1 MDPYKHSHVSVLQD
15 DEADFTIDLRHGM
28 GLLARHR
35 MACKDV
41 SKGFGLWRLALT
53 LSWLDIRLRY
63 RGSILGPFWLTLSTA
78 LMIGSLGFLYAF
90 LFHTPVRDYLPFLTL
105 SLILWAFIAS
115 IISEGCTVFVA
126 AEGMIRSMR
135 IPFSV
140 YLGQLLARNILVLGH
155 NVIVIVIVFLAFQVP
170 VSVNALAA
178 LPGFALWM
186 IDGLAAALMLGAI
199 CARFRDIPPIVGSIM
214 QIAFYVSA
222 IMFKPE
228 FLGKRGWFLLYD
240 PFFTVLQMVRG
251 PLLGTIPGYATY
263 LSALGFSAVLCA
275 LAWYTFLRVR
285 HRIAFWI

>member
-1 MDPYKHSHVSVLQD
+1 MDLIKHPQMAASHD
-15 DEADFTIDLRHGM
+15 EEADFAIDLRHGL
-28 GLLARHR
+28 GPLARHR

-41 SKGFGLWRLALT
+41 AKGFELWRLALT

-90 LFHTPVRDYLPFLTL
+90 LFHTPIRDYLPFLTI
-105 SLILWAFIAS
+105 SLILWAFIAT

-140 YLGQLLARNILVLGH
+140 YLGQLLARNILILGH
-155 NVIVIVIVFLAFQVP
+155 NIVVIVIVFLAFQVP
-170 VSVNALAA
+170 VSAKAFVA
-178 LPGFALWM
+178 LPGFAVWM
-186 IDGLAAALMLGAI
+186 IDGVAIALLLGAI

-222 IMFKPE
+222 VMFKPE

-240 PFFTVLQMVRG
+240 PFFTLLQIVRE
-251 PLLGTIPGYATY
+251 PLLGVIPGYATY
-263 LSALGFSAVLCA
+263 VSALAFSIMLCA

-285 HRIAFWI
+285 HRIAFWV